1 MPLTT
6 GYANAVGSLR
16 RAVRAADT
24 LPATAQEALFTVTGH
39 VRIWGL
45 GGEFTT
51 AASATATNASYVFNP
66 TTGSDVALCA
76 VGAIASL
83 AVNATI
89 GITGTLATAL
99 QTGLARVDQSVPVAV
114 GPGTIDLLTSAT
126 NTGAVSHW
134 CIWEPLTPDGNVTPT
149 AI

>member
-6 GYANAVGSLR
+6 AYANDVGTAR
-16 RAVRAADT
+16 RVVRGPDV

-39 VRIWGL
+39 VRILAL

-51 AASATATNASYVFNP
+51 AASATATNGSYVFNP
-66 TTGSDVALCA
+66 PAGSDVALCA
-76 VGAIASL
+76 VGALASL

-89 GITGTLATAL
+89 GITGTIATAL
-99 QTGLARVDQSVPVAV
+99 QTGLARVDMSVPQVV
-114 GPGTIDLLTSAT
+114 GPGTIDFLTSAT
-126 NTGAVSHW
+126 NTGVVSHW
-134 CIWEPLTPDGNVTPT
+134 CVYEPLTADGGVVPT